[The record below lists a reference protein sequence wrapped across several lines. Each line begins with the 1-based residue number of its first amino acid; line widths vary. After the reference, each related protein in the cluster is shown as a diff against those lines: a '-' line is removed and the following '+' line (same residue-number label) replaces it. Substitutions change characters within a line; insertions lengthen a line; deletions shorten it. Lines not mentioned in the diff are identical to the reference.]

1 MRKTSM
7 VVALMAGLLIPGQAM
22 AQRYGETQK
31 TIVDVAVEAGS
42 FETLV
47 AALQAAGLV
56 GVLSG
61 EGPFTVFA
69 PTDAAFAAL
78 PEGAL
83 EALLAD
89 KEALTAVLTYHVIP
103 GKVMAE
109 DVVAAQQVRPATVE
123 GSWLNVRVVDGYVR
137 VDDARVVQADIEASN
152 GVIHV
157 IDSVVLPPS
166 LRTGEAR
173 D

>member
-1 MRKTSM
+1 MRKTGM
-7 VVALMAGLLIPGQAM
+7 TVALMAGLMIPGQAL
-22 AQRYGETQK
+22 AQGYGEAEK

-47 AALQAAGLV
+47 TAVQAAGLAD
-56 GVLSG
+56 VLSSD
-61 EGPFTVFA
+61 GPFTVFA
-69 PTDAAFAAL
+69 PTDEAFAAL
-78 PEGAL
+78 PAGTL

-89 KEALTAVLTYHVIP
+89 KAALTAVLTYHVIP

-109 DVVAAQQVRPATVE
+109 DVMAARQVRPATVE
-123 GSWLNVRVVDGYVR
+123 GSALNVRVMNGYVR

-157 IDSVVLPPS
+157 IDRVVLPPS
-166 LRTGEAR
+166 LQAGEER
-173 D
+173 